1 MLSEAE
7 LLQIIVCP
15 SCKAPLASLVS
26 CRSCQTDFIAHSG
39 IPCLIPAEATKEVT
53 FKFSSARSVSSPR
66 FKEAFHY
73 PPLPAA
79 SDDLPYHLDRA
90 HALLLSQL
98 PEGATVLEIGCGGG
112 QMRDYLVKRGVKY
125 IGVDITTGER
135 VSEDL
140 RVYGGPD
147 LLCDAHF
154 LPFADEAFDFVYTS
168 ALFEH
173 LASPYIVA
181 QEVRRTLKPGGS
193 FVGSV
198 SFLEP
203 YHDDSFYHMTP
214 LGVFEMLAQAELE
227 AKYIWPG
234 RGYSG
239 FHAIMMMGN
248 KATKSTAIL
257 GKLNT
262 AIYRG
267 GNRLRNALR
276 PRHDINQ
283 IDDDARCSGSTDWIA
298 IKPNPT
304 ASAAA

>member
-7 LLQIIVCP
+7 LLKIIVCP
-15 SCKAPLASLVS
+15 VCKAPLGDLIS
-26 CRSCQTDFIAHSG
+26 CSNCQAAFIADSG
-39 IPCLIPAEATKEVT
+39 TPCLIPVEANKEVR
-53 FKFSSARSVSSPR
+53 FKFSSARSVASRR
-66 FKEAFHY
+66 FKEAFRY
-73 PPLPAA
+73 PPLPEA
-79 SDDLPYHLDRA
+79 SDDLPFHLDLA
-90 HALLLSQL
+90 HAFLLSQL
-98 PEGATVLEIGCGGG
+98 PEGAAVLEIGCGGG
-112 QMRDYLVKRGVKY
+112 QMRDYLAQRGVKY
-125 IGVDITTGER
+125 VGVDISAGER
-135 VSEDL
+135 VSKDL
-140 RVYGGPD
+140 RVHGGPD

-154 LPFADEAFDFVYTS
+154 LPFADGAFDFVYTS
-168 ALFEH
+168 ALVEH

-181 QEVRRTLKPGGS
+181 QEVRRTLKPGGV

-203 YHDDSFYHMTP
+203 WHDDSFYHMTP

-227 AKYIWPG
+227 ARYVWPG

-248 KATKSTAIL
+248 KATRSTAIL

-267 GNRLRNALR
+267 GNRLRNTFR
-276 PRHDINQ
+276 PRHDLKQ

-298 IKPNPT
+298 VKP
-304 ASAAA
+304 